1 MPINERRLMPI
12 RSTYPLIFLL
22 ALVTSACSASMKTPD
37 IQFNPHPKMRYEITI
52 AIKDAP
58 GPFDGM
64 QAIVQYGIENDRCV
78 PLTPGS
84 GATIAP
90 DKTVELPLTRVGDNT
105 YHGEVYTD
113 LVQDAD
119 YYGLGVCHWKSSGV
133 SLYLRHK
140 KLTMWPSLSLENIIA
155 QKPETTYFSGFSY
168 AEADTERVDTG
179 IADPSNMH
187 KSDHVFSVT
196 FVAKEDFQ

>member
-1 MPINERRLMPI
+1 
-12 RSTYPLIFLL
+12 
-22 ALVTSACSASMKTPD
+22 MKTPD
-37 IQFNPHPKMRYEITI
+37 IQLNPHPKMRYEITI
-52 AIKDAP
+52 TIKDAP
-58 GPFDGM
+58 GPFDAM
-64 QAIVQYGIENDRCV
+64 QTIAQYDIENDRCV

-90 DKTVELPLTRVGDNT
+90 DKTVEMPLTRVGDNV
-105 YHGEVYTD
+105 YRGEVYTD
-113 LVQDAD
+113 LVEDAD
-119 YYGLGVCHWKSSGV
+119 YYGQGVCRWKSSGV

-196 FVAKEDFQ
+196 FVAKEGFQ